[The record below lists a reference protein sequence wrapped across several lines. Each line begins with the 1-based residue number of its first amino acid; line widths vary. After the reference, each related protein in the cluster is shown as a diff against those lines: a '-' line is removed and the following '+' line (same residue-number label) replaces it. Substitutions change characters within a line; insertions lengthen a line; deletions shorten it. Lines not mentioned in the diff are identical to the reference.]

1 MSQFGNGGAWM
12 EAANDRKTT
21 QAERHDLQFQLQ
33 QEKFSEDWGDNIGEV
48 S

>member
-1 MSQFGNGGAWM
+1 M
-12 EAANDRKTT
+12 EVANDRKTA
-21 QAERHDLQFQLQ
+21 QAECYDLQFQLQ

>member
-1 MSQFGNGGAWM
+1 M
-12 EAANDRKTT
+12 EAANDRKTA
-21 QAERHDLQFQLQ
+21 QAERYDLQFQLQ